1 MFEGN
6 GRRLGGVE
14 GNKMLKVLV
23 KLQRSYSPRY
33 AEQQN
38 ELCEKMRTG
47 TSYKQ
52 EKKTMNVRLCPSFF
66 FSQRYYVNES
76 KLCRRLNDEV
86 RCGPT

>member
-33 AEQQN
+33 AEQ
-38 ELCEKMRTG
+38 
-47 TSYKQ
+47 
-52 EKKTMNVRLCPSFF
+52 
-66 FSQRYYVNES
+66 
-76 KLCRRLNDEV
+76 
-86 RCGPT
+86 